1 MPSDCAPFVGGKH
14 ALVTGGSRGI
24 GHAIAVALAEC
35 GARVSIVSR
44 NPAGV
49 DGDFFVTKGDV
60 SDEAQ
65 VTHAFAECRKANGPV
80 EILINNSGISD
91 SSPLQRTSK
100 ALFDRIIA
108 TNLTGT
114 FLCSRE
120 AAQDML
126 ISRWGRILNVAS
138 IAGLYGA
145 PYISAYCAS
154 KHGVIGLTRAIAAE
168 FGGTGITANAI
179 CPGYTETSMMQQ
191 AISKIV
197 RFTGASEDAARE
209 TLAGMNPEGRIASVE
224 EVASAAMELICSG
237 KNGISL
243 VVPGNIEA

>member
-1 MPSDCAPFVGGKH
+1 MPSDCSAVVGKH

-24 GHAIAVALAEC
+24 GHAIAVALAAN

-49 DGDFFVTKGDV
+49 EGDFTVVKGDV
-60 SDEAQ
+60 SDEDQ
-65 VTHAFAECRKANGPV
+65 VKSAFAQCRKRNGPV

-91 SSPLQRTSK
+91 SAPLTRTSK

-126 ISRWGRILNVAS
+126 IEKWGRILNVAS

-145 PYISAYCAS
+145 PYIAAYCAS
-154 KHGVIGLTRAIAAE
+154 KHGVIGLTRAVAAE
-168 FGGTGITANAI
+168 FAGTGITVNAI

-191 AISKIV
+191 AIAKIV
-197 RFTGASEDAARE
+197 HFTGASEDNARE
-209 TLAGMNPEGRIASVE
+209 TLAGMNPEGRIATPD
-224 EVASAAMELICSG
+224 EVAEAALALLCG
-237 KNGISL
+237 DNNGISL
-243 VVPGNIEA
+243 VIPGNIEA

>member
-1 MPSDCAPFVGGKH
+1 MPSDRSQIVGGRH

-24 GHAIAVALAEC
+24 GHAIALALAEN

-44 NPAGV
+44 NPDRV
-49 DGDFFVTKGDV
+49 EGDFTVVKADV

-65 VTHAFAECRKANGPV
+65 VARAFAECRKVNGPV
-80 EILINNSGISD
+80 DIVVNNSGISD
-91 SSPLQRTSK
+91 SAPLQRTSK

-126 ISRWGRILNVAS
+126 IAQWGRILNVAS
-138 IAGLYGA
+138 IAGLFGA
-145 PYISAYCAS
+145 PYIAAYCAS
-154 KHGVIGLTRAIAAE
+154 KHGVIGLTRAIAEE
-168 FGGTGITANAI
+168 FAGTGITANAI

-197 RFTGASEDAARE
+197 HFTGSSEHDARA
-209 TLAGMNPEGRIASVE
+209 TLAAMNPEGRIATVE
-224 EVASAAMELICSG
+224 EVADASMDLICG
-237 KNGISL
+237 EKNGVSL